1 MGHDGG
7 GLLQRLSAGFVTRS
21 QPVRLAKLPRGRSA
35 EVRSRFTVM
44 QQLPDFPLQC
54 VITGYYEDKFA
65 YDEQLGWHF
74 TERRM
79 KPKLAG
85 DLSRHLKYDLAD
97 A

>member
-1 MGHDGG
+1 
-7 GLLQRLSAGFVTRS
+7 
-21 QPVRLAKLPRGRSA
+21 
-35 EVRSRFTVM
+35 M

-54 VITGYYEDKFA
+54 IITGYYEDTFEYGPLPDGQDA
-65 YDEQLGWHF
+65 WHF

-85 DLSRHLKYDLAD
+85 DLSRHLKYDLSD